1 MKVSFRILYELI
13 DAIKQHDMA
22 DLELILPFLH
32 RNEINKRSPT
42 GLAAIHYACLEEQ
55 LEMVECLLRNKANPS
70 LQDVEGWTPLH
81 IAATTNNYDLAAKL
95 IEFGADASVCNGD
108 EEAPFE
114 VTDDDKMRSLLEP
127 ISSSQTDTHGHG
139 REEEAEEQALLS
151 ALRRAKRMHC
161 VSKWEESL
169 CISEEGSVLHLA
181 AAYGYYRLVEYI
193 CEEKLIS
200 VNRRDSD
207 EWTPLHVASYWQH
220 TGIVDLLLRHG
231 ANPCLVT
238 KVHYNRPMDITQQ
251 IS

>member
-1 MKVSFRILYELI
+1 MSVSFYIVDELI
-13 DAIKQHDMA
+13 DAIRNGSKTEF
-22 DLELILPFLH
+22 ELVLPFLE

-42 GLAAIHYACLEEQ
+42 GLAAIHYACLEGQ

-81 IAATTNNYDLAAKL
+81 IAATTDNYDLAAKL
-95 IEFGADASVCNGD
+95 IEFGADVTVCNGD
-108 EEAPFE
+108 EETPAE
-114 VTDDDKMRSLLEP
+114 VAEKEKMRSLLEP
-127 ISSSQTDTHGHG
+127 TSSWQTDTCG
-139 REEEAEEQALLS
+139 REEAEEQALLS
-151 ALRRAKRMHC
+151 ALRKAKRMHC

-169 CISEEGSVLHLA
+169 GISEEGSVLHLA
-181 AAYGYYRLVEYI
+181 AAYGYCKLVEYI

-220 TGIVDLLLRHG
+220 RDIVDVLLRHG

-238 KVHYNRPMDITQQ
+238 KVHYNRPIDLY
-251 IS
+251 